1 MKWLSASRG
10 TFVAVAAVL
19 VALSVVASLLLFG
32 ESLVV
37 AYWQSVGGSRI
48 RASVGFELQPVSYA
62 CGGRAAQ
69 IYSFSRIEPGSPC
82 ERAGLK
88 SGDTLVR
95 WVGFGSRPELLYKWL
110 ESARGTEVAIE
121 VVQVSQIGDLPRSMR
136 VVHVAVPQ

>member
-10 TFVAVAAVL
+10 TLVAVAALLVGLSL
-19 VALSVVASLLLFG
+19 VATLLLFG

-37 AYWQSVGGSRI
+37 AYWQSIGGSRI
-48 RASVGFELQPVSYA
+48 RGSVGFELQPVIYTT
-62 CGGRAAQ
+62 GGRPVQ
-69 IYSFSRIEPGSPC
+69 IYAFSRIEPGGPC
-82 ERAGLK
+82 GRAGLR

-121 VVQVSQIGDLPRSMR
+121 VVQVGQIGELPRSKR
-136 VVHVAVPQ
+136 IVHVAVPK